1 MKIDKIRHDPGDIVT
16 LVGTKFV
23 VLDVERCGSLPDIL
37 FLLTLESVGDS
48 VFGISNN
55 YAESDL
61 KKAVDKW
68 LEDMGKRGLDNAK
81 LIPREIDLTTL
92 DGCTLYGKLNVK
104 AAPLTLD
111 EARRYS
117 SRIPNANDWYWL
129 ATGWSGPLKG
139 DKDVALY
146 VYSNGDWGNYG
157 CCFTLYGIRPALKIP
172 SDLLHYSADKS
183 DLSKVSTDTLE
194 RGVKM
199 QVMRLVDA
207 NAYKRIL
214 EGRLSEVHS
223 DGDKQ
228 ENAEGLSISSCICQL
243 DDAPTI
249 DAEPV
254 VRCKDCEHFKNYG
267 KTSLLS
273 DGKNIKA
280 GWCYRRIRYDEEYR
294 MPPDGF
300 CSYGKRRNGG
310 NGNAKN

>member
-1 MKIDKIRHDPGDIVT
+1 MDIGEFTKSEELMVSVT
-16 LVGTKFV
+16 TGAT
-23 VLDVERCGSLPDIL
+23 
-37 FLLTLESVGDS
+37 
-48 VFGISNN
+48 
-55 YAESDL
+55 
-61 KKAVDKW
+61 
-68 LEDMGKRGLDNAK
+68 
-81 LIPREIDLTTL
+81 
-92 DGCTLYGKLNVK
+92 
-104 AAPLTLD
+104 
-111 EARRYS
+111 S
-117 SRIPNANDWYWL
+117 SM
-129 ATGWSGPLKG
+129 
-139 DKDVALY
+139 
-146 VYSNGDWGNYG
+146 
-157 CCFTLYGIRPALKIP
+157 
-172 SDLLHYSADKS
+172 
-183 DLSKVSTDTLE
+183 E

-214 EGRLSEVHS
+214 EGWLSGMHS
-223 DGDKQ
+223 GEDEQ
-228 ENAEGLSISSCICQL
+228 ENAEGSAIFNCICQL

-267 KTSLLS
+267 KTSLLV